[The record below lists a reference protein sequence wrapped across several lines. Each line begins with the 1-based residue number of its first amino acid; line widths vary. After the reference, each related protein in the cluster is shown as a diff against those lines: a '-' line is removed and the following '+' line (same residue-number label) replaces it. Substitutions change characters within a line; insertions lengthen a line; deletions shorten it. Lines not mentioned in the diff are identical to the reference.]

1 MMTSWSIS
9 QTIRR
14 IYISKLVFLISALP
28 FALLLV
34 SFLGNDKKLTIEYN
48 SPTYNPKRAANFI
61 KAEIAKEK
69 YFIVF
74 VIPTMPEDIEIRNL
88 FRSTWMNLSSWGDE
102 LQTDINP
109 EYLKLKTMFILGRE
123 QNKTV
128 SEQVSHEIRTSSD
141 MFVFQDVVEHRI
153 SLKYKIL
160 WGMNVATA
168 LFDYSYLVKLDTDTF
183 VDLPKLIRGL
193 SSYRRT
199 DAYTGKCNLK
209 LGGFDSRTIP
219 LAQNYTYCSGA
230 GYVLSRDLVES
241 VFNLNSSIRDIHIV
255 PEDAYVG
262 WLVFHVKQSRNM
274 TVLKSGSAD
283 DLPQISR
290 KVTNVKHRKGIC
302 QYNHW
307 FQHKILTISEMRDL
321 YRMRLPKATIF

>member
-1 MMTSWSIS
+1 MMACWSIPP
-9 QTIRR
+9 TIRK
-14 IYISKLVFLISALP
+14 INITKLAFLISTL
-28 FALLLV
+28 ALLLV
-34 SFLGNDKKLTIEYN
+34 SFFGNDENLTIEYN
-48 SPTYNPKRAANFI
+48 SLTYNPEIAENLI
-61 KAEIAKEK
+61 KADIAKQK

-102 LQTDINP
+102 LTDINQK
-109 EYLKLKTMFILGRE
+109 YLKLMTMFILGRE
-123 QNKTV
+123 QNKTM
-128 SEQVSHEIRTSSD
+128 SEQVSHEIQTNSD
-141 MFVFQDVVEHRI
+141 MFVFHGVVEHRI

-160 WGMNVATA
+160 WGLNVATA

-193 SSYRRT
+193 ISYRRT

-219 LAQNYTYCSGA
+219 LAQDYTYCSGA
-230 GYVLSRDLVES
+230 GYVLSRDLVEN
-241 VFNLNSSIRDIHIV
+241 VLNLNSSIRDTHIV

-274 TVLKSGSAD
+274 TGLKSGLTD
-283 DLPQISR
+283 DLPQFSR

-302 QYNHW
+302 KYNHW
-307 FQHKILTISEMRDL
+307 LHHKILTISEMRDL
-321 YRMRLPKATIF
+321 YKMRLPKAT